1 MILAPF
7 KRDPSE
13 VYSRQAEIAAFFMDW
28 MEFHRARLLA
38 KRRERRQARWTLN
51 EAAPTDLPTLP
62 YVPQIEPGPNS
73 KYQMMSVE

>member
-1 MILAPF
+1 MAT
-7 KRDPSE
+7 RRNWQTATPSKFE
-13 VYSRQAEIAAFFMDW
+13 IQRKAIERAE
-28 MEFHRARLLA
+28 
-38 KRRERRQARWTLN
+38 KRRQARWTLN